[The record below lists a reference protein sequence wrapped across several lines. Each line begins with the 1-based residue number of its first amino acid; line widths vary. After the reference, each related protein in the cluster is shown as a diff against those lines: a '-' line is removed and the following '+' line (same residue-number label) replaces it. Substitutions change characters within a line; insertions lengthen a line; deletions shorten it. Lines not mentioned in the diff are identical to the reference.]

1 MKKFEYKIDLH
12 IEVWQRT
19 ALSVHAKTKEEADVL
34 VIELAKETPLSLDNG
49 NSNVSVE
56 GTEYLCDTESLLE
69 STTKRP
75 TVEVYDENNETYE
88 PQYALYTN
96 IKRETDAPINEEI

>member
-1 MKKFEYKIDLH
+1 MKNFEYKIDLH
-12 IEVWQRT
+12 IDIWQRI
-19 ALSVHAKTKEEADVL
+19 ALSVHAKTKEEADAL
-34 VIELAKETPLSLDNG
+34 VIELIKENPLSLDNE

-56 GTEYLCDTESLLE
+56 GIEYLCDTESLLE
-69 STTKRP
+69 STTKRS
-75 TVEVYDENNETYE
+75 TVEVYDESSETYQ